1 MISTHVLHR
10 QGDFVLDVA
19 LEAGNGVTA
28 LFGPSGS
35 GKTSLVQ
42 MIAGLSR
49 PDDARI
55 SFDGK
60 VWNDTDRGIFV
71 PPHRRRIGYVFQEGR
86 LFPHLTARQNLLY
99 GRFFAP
105 RGDGRISEEEVV
117 ELLGIGRLLNQ
128 RPATLSGGEKQRVA
142 IGRALLS
149 APRLILM
156 DEPLS
161 ALDRSRRQE
170 ILPYI
175 ERIRD
180 EVKIPIIYVSHALDE
195 VARLANRVVLLEE
208 GRVRAVGTPQDV
220 FPELHSGPDGMAP
233 QSILQARIVGHE
245 DHFGLSMAEIGDDV
259 VTLQPVDLPD
269 GTVVRIRI
277 AATDVMIALARHTD
291 LSALNQLPATV
302 SGLEADGHHVLV
314 TLDCHGQRLVARI
327 TLLSAERLGLRP
339 GIQVFALFKAVAVDG
354 ASIYRS
360 PDSTLDGPASVE
372 R

>member
-1 MISTHVLHR
+1 MITARVRHR
-10 QGDFVLDVA
+10 QGDFTLDA
-19 LEAGNGVTA
+19 AFEAGQGVTA

-42 MIAGLSR
+42 MLAGLTR
-49 PDDARI
+49 PTDALIR
-55 SFDGK
+55 FGDT
-60 VWNDTDRGIFV
+60 VWNDTEKRIFV

-105 RGDGRISEEEVV
+105 RGDIRISEEEVV
-117 ELLGIGRLLNQ
+117 SLLGIEKLLDQ
-128 RPATLSGGEKQRVA
+128 RPVTLSGGEKQRVA

-161 ALDRSRRQE
+161 ALDRARRQE

-180 EVKIPIIYVSHALDE
+180 EVKIPVIYVSHALDE

-208 GRVRAVGTPQDV
+208 GRVRAAGEPRDV
-220 FPELHSGPDGMAP
+220 FPELSASQDGVSP
-233 QSILQARIVGHE
+233 QSILEAHIAGHE
-245 DHFGLSMAEIGDDV
+245 PHFGLSMAEIGDSI
-259 VTLQPVDLPD
+259 VTLQPVDLAE
-269 GTVVRIRI
+269 GTPVRIRVP
-277 AATDVMIALARHTD
+277 ATDVMIALDRHPD
-291 LSALNQLPATV
+291 LSALNQLPGTIA
-302 SGLEADGHHVLV
+302 GLERQGHHVMV
-314 TLDCHGQRLVARI
+314 SVDCHGQRLLARI

-339 GIQVFALFKAVAVDG
+339 GLRVYALFKAVSVDG
-354 ASIYRS
+354 SAVYRAPGS
-360 PDSTLDGPASVE
+360 SAAAGTSSD
-372 R
+372 